1 MLKLLYFSHLMWRT
15 DSLEN
20 PLLLGKTEGR
30 RRRGWQRMRWL
41 DGITDSMDM
50 NLSKLQEL
58 VMDREAQHASVRE
71 VAKSRTQLSEEWNWV
86 SAWNVFFHP
95 FMLSLPISLRLK
107 WIFDR
112 KHVVGSC
119 SFIHL
124 ILPCLL
130 IEEFN
135 LFIFTVKLYV
145 RTYYCHFVK
154 CFSGCLQ
161 ICCSLFLKLLSFF
174 HSSNP
179 TAIYLQAY
187 EKSDNITFRDE
198 YISILM
204 SSGISML

>member
-1 MLKLLYFSHLMWRT
+1 
-15 DSLEN
+15 
-20 PLLLGKTEGR
+20 
-30 RRRGWQRMRWL
+30 
-41 DGITDSMDM
+41 
-50 NLSKLQEL
+50 
-58 VMDREAQHASVRE
+58 MDREAQHASVRE

-86 SAWNVFFHP
+86 SAWNVFFQP

-112 KHVVGSC
+112 QHVVGSC

-124 ILPCLL
+124 VIPCLL

-135 LFIFTVKLYV
+135 LFMFTVKLYV

-198 YISILM
+198 YIFILM
-204 SSGISML
+204 SSSISML